1 MKNMLLHKIKDTER
15 NVMDYGYAKLQH
27 RSEIRK
33 FQDSRRKEIYE
44 KVQLTDSQK
53 NQIKKLFEKNYGG
66 GEGYPIPGTD
76 TIRHLP
82 DSLM

>member
-1 MKNMLLHKIKDTER
+1 MHWFKIRARDFADAGIT
-15 NVMDYGYAKLQH
+15 KLQH

-53 NQIKKLFEKNYGG
+53 NQIKELFEKNYGG
-66 GEGYPIPGTD
+66 YTRYLAQTLYGIH
-76 TIRHLP
+76 RAV
-82 DSLM
+82 

>member
-1 MKNMLLHKIKDTER
+1 MSQVIHLVKMFER
-15 NVMDYGYAKLQH
+15 NVMDFAHVKVLR

-53 NQIKKLFEKNYGG
+53 NQIKELFEKNYRGV
-66 GEGYPIPGTD
+66 YPIPGTD
-76 TIRHLP
+76 TIRHSP
-82 DSLM
+82 GSLM

>member
-15 NVMDYGYAKLQH
+15 NVMDYGYAKFQH

-53 NQIKKLFEKNYGG
+53 NQIKELFEKNYGG
-66 GEGYPIPGTD
+66 RYTRYLAQTLYGIH
-76 TIRHLP
+76 RAV
-82 DSLM
+82 

>member
-1 MKNMLLHKIKDTER
+1 MSQVIHLVKMFER
-15 NVMDYGYAKLQH
+15 NVMDFAHVKVLR

-53 NQIKKLFEKNYGG
+53 NQIKELFEENYGG
-66 GEGYPIPGTD
+66 VYPIPGTD
-76 TIRHLP
+76 TIRHSP
-82 DSLM
+82 GSLM

>member
-53 NQIKKLFEKNYGG
+53 NQIKELFEKNYGG
-66 GEGYPIPGTD
+66 VYPISGTD
-76 TIRHLP
+76 TIRHSLG
-82 DSLM
+82 SLM

>member
-1 MKNMLLHKIKDTER
+1 MSQVIHLVKMFER
-15 NVMDYGYAKLQH
+15 SVMDFAHVKVLR

-53 NQIKKLFEKNYGG
+53 NQIKGLFEKNYGG
-66 GEGYPIPGTD
+66 GYTRYLAQTLYGIH
-76 TIRHLP
+76 RAV
-82 DSLM
+82 

>member
-53 NQIKKLFEKNYGG
+53 NQIKELFEKNYGRYTRYLAQTLYG
-66 GEGYPIPGTD
+66 IH
-76 TIRHLP
+76 RAV
-82 DSLM
+82 

>member
-1 MKNMLLHKIKDTER
+1 MSQVIHLVKMFER
-15 NVMDYGYAKLQH
+15 NVMDFAHVKVLR

-53 NQIKKLFEKNYGG
+53 NQIKGLFEKNYGG
-66 GEGYPIPGTD
+66 VYPIPGTD
-76 TIRHLP
+76 TIRHSP
-82 DSLM
+82 GSLM

>member
-1 MKNMLLHKIKDTER
+1 MSKFFMHWFKIKARDFADAGIT
-15 NVMDYGYAKLQH
+15 KLQH

-53 NQIKKLFEKNYGG
+53 NQIKELFEKNYGG
-66 GEGYPIPGTD
+66 GVYPISGTD
-76 TIRHLP
+76 TIQHSLG
-82 DSLM
+82 SLM

>member
-1 MKNMLLHKIKDTER
+1 MSKFFMHWFKIKARDFADAGIT
-15 NVMDYGYAKLQH
+15 KLQH

-53 NQIKKLFEKNYGG
+53 NQIK
-66 GEGYPIPGTD
+66 
-76 TIRHLP
+76 
-82 DSLM
+82 

>member
-1 MKNMLLHKIKDTER
+1 MHWFKIRARDFADAGIT
-15 NVMDYGYAKLQH
+15 KLQH

-53 NQIKKLFEKNYGG
+53 NQIKELFEKNYGG
-66 GEGYPIPGTD
+66 GVYPIPGTD
-76 TIRHLP
+76 TIRHSP
-82 DSLM
+82 GSLM

>member
-15 NVMDYGYAKLQH
+15 NVMDYGYAKFQH

-53 NQIKKLFEKNYGG
+53 NQIKELFEKNYGG
-66 GEGYPIPGTD
+66 GVYPIPGTD
-76 TIRHLP
+76 TIRHSP
-82 DSLM
+82 GSLM

>member
-1 MKNMLLHKIKDTER
+1 MSQVIHLVKMFER
-15 NVMDYGYAKLQH
+15 NVMDFAHVKVLR

-53 NQIKKLFEKNYGG
+53 NQIKELFEKNYGG
-66 GEGYPIPGTD
+66 VYPIPGTD
-76 TIRHLP
+76 TIRHSP
-82 DSLM
+82 GSLM

>member
-15 NVMDYGYAKLQH
+15 NLMDYGYAKLQH

-44 KVQLTDSQK
+44 KVQLTDLQK
-53 NQIKKLFEKNYGG
+53 NQIKELFEKNYGG
-66 GEGYPIPGTD
+66 VYLIPGTD
-76 TIRHLP
+76 TIRHSP
-82 DSLM
+82 GSLM

>member
-15 NVMDYGYAKLQH
+15 NVMDYGYAKFQH

-53 NQIKKLFEKNYGG
+53 NQIKELFEKNYGG
-66 GEGYPIPGTD
+66 CTRYLAQTLYGI
-76 TIRHLP
+76 HWAV
-82 DSLM
+82 

>member
-44 KVQLTDSQK
+44 KVQLADSQK

-66 GEGYPIPGTD
+66 D
-76 TIRHLP
+76 TRYLAQTLYGIYRAV
-82 DSLM
+82 

>member
-1 MKNMLLHKIKDTER
+1 MSQVIHLVKMFER
-15 NVMDYGYAKLQH
+15 SVMDFAHIKVLR

-53 NQIKKLFEKNYGG
+53 NKIKELFEENYGEEG
-66 GEGYPIPGTD
+66 GYPIPGID
-76 TIRHLP
+76 TIRHSP
-82 DSLM
+82 GSLM

>member
-1 MKNMLLHKIKDTER
+1 MSKFFMHWFKIKARDFADAGIT
-15 NVMDYGYAKLQH
+15 KLQH

-33 FQDSRRKEIYE
+33 FQDSQRKEIYE
-44 KVQLTDSQK
+44 KVQLTDSHK

-66 GEGYPIPGTD
+66 GYPIPGTD

-82 DSLM
+82 CSLM

>member
-15 NVMDYGYAKLQH
+15 NVMDYGYAKFQH

-53 NQIKKLFEKNYGG
+53 NQIKELFEKNYGG
-66 GEGYPIPGTD
+66 YTRYLAQTLYGIHRTV
-76 TIRHLP
+76 
-82 DSLM
+82 

>member
-1 MKNMLLHKIKDTER
+1 MSHVIHLVKMFER
-15 NVMDYGYAKLQH
+15 NVMDFAHVKVLR

-53 NQIKKLFEKNYGG
+53 NQINELFEKNYGG
-66 GEGYPIPGTD
+66 VYPIPGTD
-76 TIRHLP
+76 TIRHSP
-82 DSLM
+82 GSLM